1 MASLIINDGAVAGV
15 YLAER
20 LNAVLSDNWK
30 SFAGQKY
37 LDHHGVFLSV
47 LWSGPLLVFSTIIL
61 VNTLFSLCQLIVIWK
76 RAELKHCARLSNDNK
91 TVKELCTGPNSR
103 SSKGVYALNS
113 MRFARNEPQDLM
125 QTRVVNHER
134 MITTKL

>member
-1 MASLIINDGAVAGV
+1 MSASYREGTLVSGSISRYNADSNSHVEEEYRLSVAGV

-61 VNTLFSLCQLIVIWK
+61 VNTLFSLCQLTVIWK
-76 RAELKHCARLSNDNK
+76 RAELKHCARLS
-91 TVKELCTGPNSR
+91 S
-103 SSKGVYALNS
+103 
-113 MRFARNEPQDLM
+113 
-125 QTRVVNHER
+125 
-134 MITTKL
+134 TKRD